1 MLKELEFECVPISLL
16 EQVLSFL
23 NVRAWSLLTAIFYGV
38 CILFTVLQDVRE
50 DLRCS
55 MARDVVTIKNESL
68 DPHRM
73 DLSSNAKGEKFL
85 IQQPK
90 DTCLDF
96 QKKVTLSKHEK
107 NETSVSSFFGNKEIY
122 EQLVGMYNFMKLI
135 RGMKRTQIVVL
146 FYCLLILNS
155 YKQKHITYLLCYR
168 HHPALDNNILPF

>member
-1 MLKELEFECVPISLL
+1 M
-16 EQVLSFL
+16 
-23 NVRAWSLLTAIFYGV
+23 
-38 CILFTVLQDVRE
+38 LQDVRD

-68 DPHRM
+68 DPDRM
-73 DLSSNAKGEKFL
+73 DLSSNAKGENL
-85 IQQPK
+85 LTQQPK

-155 YKQKHITYLLCYR
+155 FKQKHITYLLCYR
-168 HHPALDNNILPF
+168 NHPALDNNILPF